1 MPIIPQTRTPF
12 GGMNQDDSL
21 VTPSK
26 DAAGKN
32 MFEVGDYRYALNA
45 RIGSSRSDH
54 FGDLEN
60 IRDTV
65 EVTDYYAAEQ
75 VFQNTSFEGSLA
87 NWDQLDEN
95 ATNIVW
101 AYNDDAARLTLT
113 PDVGP
118 ATAPLFVTGATA
130 VSGTG
135 SSIDQGYMGSIVAGD
150 ILIIFAGS
158 YQEMGGSI
166 GDIDTPSGW
175 TPCGGGIGFR
185 NSSLVNVGTA
195 KAFYKIATGSEVGS
209 VTITR
214 TGSTGGSNAFSSQMY
229 QFRGGSSGIVEDFST
244 NQLGDGNATVS
255 WNAVAVGGAERTL
268 IALCA
273 QIGVTCDTPSGYTNE
288 GDVAIGGAIAL
299 RCDVREDV
307 SSDGSVTATGGDT
320 AGWLSIHISIFSETY
335 VSTGFISEV
344 IYQTTTAPI
353 ADQEVNIQFGL
364 NLAGGAITSGT
375 VKIVYMDGGTIL
387 SEETIA
393 SGTLTSL
400 TFSEPRTLP
409 ANCDGLGIRVTGTI
423 ALPATVDLQYYQAL
437 GTFLSLSTRPTG
449 NEKVIGRYE
458 DYEFQRLYYCVWN
471 DEGNHCIRYWDA
483 VNNYIVEVLQWEGLN
498 WLSTT
503 FVKMSKLDN
512 WMAFTDKRNA
522 PRLIDVDTIAS
533 LKAELA
539 DEFREFHISFHKW
552 APTVPAI
559 PRIYYDGSINNFER
573 LKDKVYHFAYR
584 YIYEGNLKSCWSPI
598 SKGATTINLRN
609 TFYSNQ
615 LITAIEVDIPG
626 ALLDDPSDTAT
637 EYNYF
642 DHTDI
647 KFTAVVKSI
656 ELAFRDGELELWKLW
671 KRVPVNPSFNRL
683 QYFDG
688 NGLLTPVSQDDF
700 NQPFDAVPFLAG
712 TVEAIDN
719 RFVFGDIL
727 DEKPPIENWEV
738 SDVSSIEGLDEWQ
751 DPRTTSF
758 AAISATPRAKLQ
770 RLNALSNLTFKD
782 RCYYK
787 AGIQFLFPTGWRTG
801 VYTSEEW
808 LYNLPDID
816 GHSNGIDN
824 IALNFKIPD
833 HITPPEGAVGYQIMR
848 TNALNMSYYLFG
860 IVNKMSPII
869 DDVSDVTDQ
878 LSLPQNVKDKITEH
892 FRNVQNLSGDEV
904 IEYTQKAIQEEIEAN
919 APRDRRIRR
928 RNRQLRRNTIFN
940 FVNSGVGHGLTTLAI
955 EKWGK
960 RTPVGPVLER
970 ELRKT
975 KTISTIGDAS
985 RIHIDI
991 NNWMFGAKEGTNQEF
1006 PLNKL
1011 FYNFTEGDRV
1021 RFVGSDEV
1029 SPTNEQL
1036 KEYDVPI
1043 IEFTGK
1049 GLIIERPESL
1059 QWISTPTVLSPRN
1072 FNIEVYTP
1080 HIANLQDHIFYEMGE
1095 WYPILFPGQTNR
1107 DFAKRD
1113 FLWTNEAGVTHEA
1126 FGPFDIFHKMPLFYG
1141 DSYNVGKTVYRDDVE
1156 VGWVGPNSSPMFIS
1170 MNPDINKTYDYWDKN
1185 NGRVAA
1191 SYEELPVERFKP
1203 TMARFS
1209 GKIVEESFVNNLN
1222 NMREED
1228 NFIYPSEYGRI
1239 RDLVNTANAQVE
1251 SVGSILLA
1259 IGEREAWSIYVNR
1272 TTLEDLS
1279 GRSQVALSEDVLGS
1293 FNTLLGSHGTINP
1306 ESVCKNRGRVWWWNA
1321 IKGSWLRYGR
1331 DGLTEISEY
1340 KMRNW
1345 FSELGDLMITK
1356 YQSAEVPLALAEF
1369 DPFNRELVTFQDHST
1384 LPATF
1389 RGYSNYKGSLFSEDD
1404 TRWKSC
1410 HNFQPEMMGKINNQL
1425 IMFKNGSPF
1434 LYEKGTAYST
1444 FFGVKYDVMWEPVFN
1459 DEPQLKKAWKA
1470 LAIVST
1476 DGWSVERILGEYR
1489 GLKIKQ
1495 QTRIKLADF
1504 EMREDNYYAA
1514 ISRDLNTPHI
1524 SNPIVDGDIIR
1535 GKAIQVLMQLDPSI
1549 VYLSL
1554 LHYVMAEV
1562 TDSPKNP

>member
-1 MPIIPQTRTPF
+1 MPIVPQTRTPF

-60 IRDTV
+60 IRNTV
-65 EVTDYYAAEQ
+65 EVTEYYAAQ
-75 VFQNTSFEGSLA
+75 QIFQNTSFEGSLD
-87 NWDQLDEN
+87 NWDQLDESVDY
-95 ATNIVW
+95 IPW
-101 AYNDDAARLTLT
+101 IYNENAARLTLT
-113 PDVGP
+113 PDAGSSEDFPEYV
-118 ATAPLFVTGATA
+118 ASSAKVSA
-130 VSGTG
+130 SGTSGVPETIDVAYPAGIQAGDLLIIVATLIQTGG
-135 SSIDQGYMGSIVAGD
+135 SVGSIT
-150 ILIIFAGS
+150 II
-158 YQEMGGSI
+158 
-166 GDIDTPSGW
+166 PSGW
-175 TPCGGGIGFR
+175 DSNNNTFPD
-185 NSSLVNVGTA
+185 STLVYAGNVNI
-195 KAFYKIATGSEVGS
+195 YRKIATGSESGTIELEGTCNANYS
-209 VTITR
+209 VHAKMFAIRSSAGVSLEDVDVNTTGNGASTI
-214 TGSTGGSNAFSSQMY
+214 
-229 QFRGGSSGIVEDFST
+229 
-244 NQLGDGNATVS
+244 S
-255 WNAVAVGGAERTL
+255 WNATTVGGTHRTLLAFAVGNM
-268 IALCA
+268 
-273 QIGVTCDTPSGYTNE
+273 GVVPAPSGYTSETNDGE
-288 GDVAIGGAIAL
+288 I
-299 RCDVREDV
+299 RFFSKEDV
-307 SSDGSVTATGGDT
+307 SSDGSVTTSGGDS
-320 AGWLSIHISIFSETY
+320 AGWATVHMSILAPGYSATP
-335 VSTGFISEV
+335 FISEV

-353 ADQEVNIQFGL
+353 GGGDVSIQFDL
-364 NLAGGAITSGT
+364 EITGAITSGT
-375 VKIVYMDGGTIL
+375 VKLVCLDGTSII

-393 SGTLTSL
+393 AGTITSMVYNE
-400 TFSEPRTLP
+400 THTLP
-409 ANCDGLGIRVTGTI
+409 ANCDGIGVRVSGTI
-423 ALPATVDLQYYQAL
+423 ATPSTADLLYFQAL
-437 GTFLSLSTRPTG
+437 GTFFAPSTRPAG

-512 WMAFTDKRNA
+512 WMAFTDKRNP

-552 APTVPAI
+552 APTVPPI
-559 PRIYYDGSINNFER
+559 PRIYYDGSTNNFDK
-573 LKDKVYHFAYR
+573 LKDKVFHFAYR
-584 YIYEGNLKSCWSPI
+584 YIYEGNLKSRWSPI
-598 SKGATTINLRN
+598 SKGATVIRLLS
-609 TFYSNQ
+609 TFYANES
-615 LITAIEVDIPG
+615 ITAIEVDIPG

-647 KFTAVVKSI
+647 KFTSVVKSI

-671 KRVPVNPSFNRL
+671 KRVEVNPSFNRL

-688 NGLLTPVSQDDF
+688 NGLLTPVSQDEF
-700 NQPFDAVPFLAG
+700 NQVFDTVPFLAG

-727 DEKPPIENWEV
+727 DEKPPVENWEV
-738 SDVSSIEGLDEWQ
+738 TDVSSGEGLDQWQ
-751 DPRTTSF
+751 DQRTSSF
-758 AAISATPRAKLQ
+758 AAMSATPRANLQ
-770 RLNALSNLTFKD
+770 RLNALSKLTFKD
-782 RCYYK
+782 RCFYK
-787 AGIQFLFPTGWRTG
+787 VGIQFLYPTGWRTG
-801 VYTSEEW
+801 IYTSEEW
-808 LYNLPDID
+808 LYNVPDI
-816 GHSNGIDN
+816 GGNSSGSEN
-824 IALNFKIPD
+824 ISFNFKIPD
-833 HITPPEGAVGYQIMR
+833 HIIPPEGAVGYQIMR
-848 TNALNMSYYLFG
+848 TNALNISYYLFG
-860 IVNKMSPII
+860 IVNKMTPII

-892 FRNVQNLSGDEV
+892 FRNVQNISGDEV
-904 IEYTQKAIQEEIEAN
+904 IAFTQKALQEEIDAN
-919 APRDRRIRR
+919 APRDRKIRR

-940 FVNSGVGHGLTTLAI
+940 FANSGVGHGLTTLAI

-960 RTPVGPVLER
+960 RTPVGPILER

-975 KTISTIGDAS
+975 KTISTIADAS

-991 NNWMFGAKEGTNQEF
+991 NNWIFGAKKGTNQEF

-1021 RFVGSDEV
+1021 RFVGSDLA
-1029 SPTNEQL
+1029 SPTNDDL

-1059 QWISTPTVLSPRN
+1059 QWISIPTVLSPRN
-1072 FNIEVYTP
+1072 HNIEVYTP
-1080 HIANLQDHIFYEMGE
+1080 HIASFQDHIFYEMGE
-1095 WYPILFPGQTNR
+1095 WYPVLFPGQSNR

-1113 FLWTNEAGVTHEA
+1113 FIWTDQASVTLSQY
-1126 FGPFDIFHKMPLFYG
+1126 GPFDIFHKMPIFYG
-1141 DSYNVGKTVYRDDVE
+1141 DSYSVGKTIYRDDVE
-1156 VGWVGPNSSPMFIS
+1156 VGWVGANSSPMFIS

-1185 NGRVAA
+1185 NGRAA
-1191 SYEELPVERFKP
+1191 IAYEELPVERFKP
-1203 TMARFS
+1203 TMARFG
-1209 GKIVEESFVNNLN
+1209 GKIIEESFVNNLN

-1293 FNTLLGSHGTINP
+1293 FNTLLGSHGTLNP

-1356 YQSAEVPLALAEF
+1356 YQSAELPLAIAEF

-1389 RGYSNYKGSLFSEDD
+1389 RGYSHYKGTLFSEDD

-1434 LYEKGTAYST
+1434 LYEKGTAYSA
-1444 FFGVKYDVMWEPVFN
+1444 FFGVKYNVMWEPVFN

-1470 LAIVST
+1470 LAVVST
-1476 DGWSVERILGEYR
+1476 DGWSVERILGDYR

-1495 QTRIKLADF
+1495 QTRIKLGDF
-1504 EMREDNYYAA
+1504 EIKEDNYYAS
-1514 ISRDLNTPHI
+1514 IGGDLNTPHI
-1524 SNPIVDGDIIR
+1524 TDPVVNGDLIR
-1535 GKAIQVLMQLDPSI
+1535 SKAIQVLMQLDPAI
-1549 VYLSL
+1549 VHLSL
-1554 LHYVMAEV
+1554 LHYVMAEI